1 MTPTLFGDT
10 RYALVLAAF
19 AVAGIALTVRSDR
32 TSEARAN
39 RLHRAD
45 EIEEAAAIYQAHV
58 ANDPDATRLRYN
70 LGTTLLRLGAP
81 GAFEELAAGTA
92 SDSERQ
98 RVRASYNLGLWSL
111 IQSLVVPETDSILF
125 YAANA
130 VELNKATLRID
141 PDHENAKW
149 NLALAQRVL
158 ETAVPD
164 PGLMDPGTIT
174 GPENIGDP
182 VASTTP
188 MQLAD
193 REGLDNILVAGEA
206 ETLAGDDLE
215 PLSQLQADAILGTG
229 HLDPSR
235 IMAKMLNRVGRA
247 WRQRGYVAEGPPH

>member
-1 MTPTLFGDT
+1 MTPSLFGDT
-10 RYALVLAAF
+10 RHALVLAAF
-19 AVAGIALTVRSDR
+19 AVAGIALTVRADR

-45 EIEEAAAIYQAHV
+45 QVEEAAEIYQGRV
-58 ANDPDATRLRYN
+58 DDDPEATRLRYN
-70 LGTTLLRLGAP
+70 LGTTLLRMGAP

-92 SDSERQ
+92 SESERQ
-98 RVRASYNLGLWSL
+98 RARASYNLALWSL
-111 IQSLVVPETDSILF
+111 IQSLVSPETDSVLF
-125 YAANA
+125 HAANA
-130 VELNKATLRID
+130 VELNKAALRID
-141 PDHENAKW
+141 PEHENAKW

-158 ETAVPD
+158 ETSALEQ
-164 PGLMDPGTIT
+164 GLMDPGTIT

-182 VASTTP
+182 MDSPTP

-193 REGLDNILVAGEA
+193 REGLENILVLGEA

-215 PLSQLQADAILGTG
+215 PLSQLQANEILGTG

-247 WRQRGYVAEGPPH
+247 WRQRGYVVEGPPH